1 MILRIETKSSFTI
14 YGKKFILYLRLN
26 YYFLLLIDS
35 MINYKCHLAKDF
47 LESLLGVGV
56 QPGLPLHL
64 HLPVHLC
71 GPVPVHFHY
80 HGYL

>member
-1 MILRIETKSSFTI
+1 MILRVETKSSFTI
-14 YGKKFILYLRLN
+14 YGKTFILYLRLN

-35 MINYKCHLAKDF
+35 MINYKCHLSKDF

-71 GPVPVHFHY
+71 GPVPVHIHY